1 MSESRF
7 PHPTGANS
15 PVPLQRLKQIANDAC
30 FAALEKVEVYDHS
43 RTEGWNNTIISHILR
58 ALISES
64 TPTGAGPGSSA
75 YKFSVNS
82 TIIQHMAQR
91 NFNHQ
96 TASTSTSSPPV
107 ATTSQDP
114 ATLVSS
120 AAAASAGV
128 GSELTSG
135 RASNENTGVG
145 RRGMHS
151 ACGAYWNN
159 EKDGMWSF
167 KYETRGLDVV
177 ISVIW
182 IAV

>member
-1 MSESRF
+1 M
-7 PHPTGANS
+7 
-15 PVPLQRLKQIANDAC
+15 
-30 FAALEKVEVYDHS
+30 
-43 RTEGWNNTIISHILR
+43 NNQNHILR

-64 TPTGAGPGSSA
+64 TPSGAGPGSSP

-91 NFNHQ
+91 NFNYQ
-96 TASTSTSSPPV
+96 TASTSTSSPS
-107 ATTSQDP
+107 ASTSTSQDP
-114 ATLVSS
+114 TTPVSPATSS
-120 AAAASAGV
+120 SAGV

-167 KYETRGLDVV
+167 KYETRGIPPQHCEKAAGSGGVGSASKNKVCSGLTGCCGKGLDVV